1 MAFVAVVETPSYLE
15 GAERLLS
22 EAERFA
28 IIDSVAANPLQGL
41 LIKGTGGLRKM
52 RIGIGARGKRGGG
65 RVIYWFHAENYP
77 VVLLALFAKNE
88 ASDLTSDERKVLS
101 RIADQLL
108 KDFGG

>member
-1 MAFVAVVETPSYLE
+1 
-15 GAERLLS
+15 
-22 EAERFA
+22 
-28 IIDSVAANPLQGL
+28 
-41 LIKGTGGLRKM
+41 M

-88 ASDLTSDERKVLS
+88 VSDLTSDERKVLS

-108 KDFGG
+108 NDFGG